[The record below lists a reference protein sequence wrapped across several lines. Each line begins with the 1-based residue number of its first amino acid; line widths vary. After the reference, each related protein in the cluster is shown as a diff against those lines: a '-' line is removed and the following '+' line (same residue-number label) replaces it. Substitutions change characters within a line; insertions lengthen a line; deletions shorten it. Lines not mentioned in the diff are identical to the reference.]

1 MFSQLEALAHV
12 KCEQLL
18 MEMSV
23 VSSWTTEAGLGL
35 QALAKRSR
43 QSSGVGDRIAAS
55 KEVRIFRV
63 FWSS

>member
-18 MEMSV
+18 VEMSV
-23 VSSWTTEAGLGL
+23 VSSWSTEAGLAL
-35 QALAKRSR
+35 QAINKRSR

-55 KEVRIFRV
+55 KEVHFKV
-63 FWSS
+63 Q